1 MLKHIVMWKLKGEGA
16 VKQENIQ
23 KVKAALES
31 CRDAVPG
38 MLRYEIG
45 VDVGI
50 ANDPWDLVIYSE
62 FTDRAAQDA
71 YQQHP
76 QASGDQADRG
86 GAAGEPGGGGLRG
99 LAALAAP

>member
-1 MLKHIVMWKLKGEGA
+1 MLKHIVMWKIKGEGA
-16 VKQENIQ
+16 AKQENIQ

-38 MLRYEIG
+38 MLTYEIG
-45 VDVGI
+45 IDIGI

-62 FTDRAAQDA
+62 FTDRAAQEA

-76 QASGDQADRG
+76 KHLAIK
-86 GAAGEPGGGGLRG
+86 PVV
-99 LAALAAP
+99 AALRESRAAVDYEK